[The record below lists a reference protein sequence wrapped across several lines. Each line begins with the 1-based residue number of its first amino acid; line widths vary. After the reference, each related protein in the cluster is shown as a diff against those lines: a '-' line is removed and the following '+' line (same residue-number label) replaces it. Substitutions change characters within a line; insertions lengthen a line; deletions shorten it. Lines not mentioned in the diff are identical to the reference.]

1 LERIGQDE
9 PEEEDERVTVL
20 MVLQTECEVLLGRPE
35 DHLPY

>member
-20 MVLQTECEVLLGRPE
+20 MVLQSECEVLLRRPE